1 MKYGI
6 MNSVLRKSWEES
18 FAEASQ
24 LGFDGVELTGVGE
37 GSKLWSEEGAEE
49 INQLAAKSGVEVP
62 SVTLS
67 WPYTLADPLASR
79 RKVAQ
84 DVIEETIRACKTL
97 GAWVILVPFF
107 GAQELTPKQAT
118 SDVFIN
124 ELSECA
130 KTAEENQVYLA
141 LETTLGAEDLLKIMK
156 AVSSPFVKVYFDVGN
171 AVWWKHEP
179 VSLEIRKLKDQ
190 IIQIH
195 IKDTKNGPGDVH
207 LGKGRVDFASVSEA
221 IKDIGYERYLVL
233 ETPATDEPEEAAA
246 RNLQYLKK
254 YIT

>member
-18 FAEASQ
+18 FAPASH

-37 GSKLWSEEGAEE
+37 GSKLWRKEGAEE
-49 INQLAAKSGVEVP
+49 IKELAAKSGIEVP

-67 WPYTLADPLASR
+67 WPYTLADPDIER
-79 RKVAQ
+79 REVAK
-84 DVIEETIRACKTL
+84 DVTEKTITACKTL
-97 GAWVILVPFF
+97 GAWVILLPFF
-107 GAQELTPKQAT
+107 GAQELTQKQAT
-118 SDVFIN
+118 SAVFIDG
-124 ELSECA
+124 LKECA
-130 KTAEENQVYLA
+130 KKAEENNVYLA
-141 LETTLGAEDLLKIMK
+141 LETTLGAEVLLKIIR
-156 AVSSPFVKVYFDVGN
+156 AVNSPSVKVYFDVGN

-179 VSLEIRKLKDQ
+179 VSDEIRKLKEQ

-207 LGKGRVDFASVSEA
+207 LGEGRVDFAAVSKA
-221 IKDIGYERYLVL
+221 IKDIGYARYLVL
-233 ETPATDEPEEAAA
+233 ETPATDQPEEAAA